1 MGLRNAVLSMTV
13 DRPTRIEPVYEL
25 ELAEVVADESTEL
38 LLPAVGETTIAG
50 TTPVLDWLDA
60 VSVELGRTAK
70 TVAERDDIDA
80 ENEREENEREESD
93 ACVGVLLGLASYGVG
108 WTMEAGEPPIDPP

>member
-80 ENEREENEREESD
+80 ENEREESD